1 MSQVDFGR
9 TAADYARHRAGFPR
23 ALPERLA
30 ALGALR
36 PGARALDV
44 GTGAGTLVRWLA
56 AFGARAVGLDPALP
70 LLREG
75 RALDAAGGL
84 EGRPETRSEV
94 PSDDRLA
101 GPTPVG
107 GPWLGRGVVVTHL
120 CSEDAAAEHTDP
132 RRHRR
137 TLPRVGGRA
146 EALPFA
152 GGRFDLVTAGQCWHW
167 FDRPRAAAEAR
178 RVLRPG
184 GALVIA
190 HYDWV
195 PRPGNV
201 VDAMERL
208 VLAHNPAWR
217 GAGTT
222 GLYPAWLGD
231 VDDAGFERLETFSLD
246 VPAVY
251 THEAWRGRVR
261 ACAGVGASLPAEG
274 VARFDREHAALL
286 AERFPHE
293 PLVVPHRLWALVAWR
308 P

>member
-1 MSQVDFGR
+1 MSEVDFGK
-9 TAADYARHRAGFPR
+9 TAVDYARHRAGFPR
-23 ALPERLA
+23 ELPERLVA
-30 ALGALR
+30 MGALR
-36 PGARALDV
+36 AGIAALDV
-44 GTGAGTLVRWLA
+44 GTGAGTVVRWLA
-56 AFGARAVGLDPALP
+56 AFGARAVGLDPAAP

-75 RALDAAGGL
+75 RALDAA
-84 EGRPETRSEV
+84 E
-94 PSDDRLA
+94 
-101 GPTPVG
+101 
-107 GPWLGRGVVVTHL
+107 GVVV
-120 CSEDAAAEHTDP
+120 
-132 RRHRR
+132 
-137 TLPRVGGRA
+137 PRVAGRA

-152 GGRFDLVTAGQCWHW
+152 DGTFDLVTAGQCWHW

-201 VDAMERL
+201 VEAMERL
-208 VLAHNPAWR
+208 VLEHNPAWR

-231 VDDAGFERLETFSLD
+231 VADAGFVEVETFSVD

-261 ACAGVGASLPAEG
+261 ACGGVGASLPPDAVE
-274 VARFDREHAALL
+274 RFDRAHAALL
-286 AERFPHE
+286 RERFPHE
-293 PLVVPHRLWALVAWR
+293 PLVVPHRLWAVVCRR
-308 P
+308 PGV